1 MFSLRS
7 KVNLLRRRFLASSER
22 QNQVQ
27 SRRFGTKIKF
37 KQKSLNQKINQ
48 KIIEEN
54 FMTGYRRISKP
65 KSEYNSDKRKAL
77 TIQEEKILVDCI

>member
-1 MFSLRS
+1 MHNILKYFFKIQEQNQKKSRANVFASL

-48 KIIEEN
+48 KIIEEYKSLTS
-54 FMTGYRRISKP
+54 FTLIS
-65 KSEYNSDKRKAL
+65 S
-77 TIQEEKILVDCI
+77 

>member
-48 KIIEEN
+48 KIIEEYKSLTS
-54 FMTGYRRISKP
+54 FTLIS
-65 KSEYNSDKRKAL
+65 S
-77 TIQEEKILVDCI
+77 